1 MGNWV
6 TTIGPFE
13 EISIIKDAQ
22 GNNVQDL
29 VSLVPSV
36 KGNSGSPLFNID
48 GKVIG
53 LIYGGKPLVDR
64 LLSAPPTVDSLEIKE
79 ILIPKSFS
87 LAATIEDVLK
97 VSNEWVD

>member
-1 MGNWV
+1 MKCPNM
-6 TTIGPFE
+6 PKSLLF
-13 EISIIKDAQ
+13 
-22 GNNVQDL
+22 L
-29 VSLVPSV
+29 V
-36 KGNSGSPLFNID
+36 
-48 GKVIG
+48 
-53 LIYGGKPLVDR
+53 YGGKPLVDR